1 MSATRA
7 RSIANLHDVITD
19 TKMTSGG
26 LKDDTQRADL
36 IAYLGTLH

>member
-1 MSATRA
+1 MSATLA
-7 RSIANLHDVITD
+7 RSITSPHDVITG